1 MAAAAPTSSATPRGA
16 RLRRLL
22 GWALLAGA
30 LLLAFVALS
39 GWWLLG
45 SQGGRDLALRQVI
58 AALPEGALRIGE
70 REGSVAG
77 GLRLR
82 DVVFEDEAVR
92 VEIDVLQATPRFPGF
107 NSPTVNLASL
117 RVRGVRVQLKDAP
130 EEPTPPWPGALPT
143 LAAPLSVRV
152 DAFEVRDIAVRPAP
166 PMNAGTEASPAPA
179 AAPIAR
185 AFVLRRVAGALAF
198 QPGRLAIDALD
209 IDAPE
214 GRVRGALS
222 YRPAEDFATRVAL
235 DAELAAG
242 ARAALRVDG
251 ALAKG
256 RATLEGTAGGPIA
269 LAFDWRDAA
278 DLDALAWTLALDA
291 TQLDTATLGL
301 AAQAPIDAALRASRD
316 AGVDAAA
323 PGLRVALEGRV
334 AQGDFAVAL
343 VDSRLRLH
351 EGALHAEPLALDLFD
366 GRLDLTGRYGLE
378 DGAMALV
385 ARAKGLAWGEGEARV
400 QAGGD
405 ATLSGTLEAWAAE
418 IDLDLARG
426 AQRATLTGR
435 ARGDAE
441 AIVLAPFTL
450 TTPGGSLDGEGRY
463 ALDDAAA
470 FALDARMRALDP
482 AWLAPGWSGRL
493 DGRLRVDG
501 AAPAGAPLR
510 YTAALEDLAGTLRGQ
525 RVGGRAR
532 VEAAGESL
540 RVDADLA
547 LGEGRIAAK
556 GALAP
561 ALDVDTTLRTL
572 DVAPWVEGARGVLD
586 GRLRVSGSA
595 ERPALEAD
603 LALLDGGWNDIALQ
617 RLTARGALPAR
628 GEGRI
633 EVRAEALAQGES
645 RIEAIDLALDGSVDA
660 GRFTLA
666 TRGIDAPNLPAPTS
680 DARGRLDARGA
691 WGSGNGFARGELD
704 LEALEAALPSLPT
717 LALAAPAGVRWRGA
731 DWSLP
736 APACLVVGEGGRLCV
751 QGSADDLRADGE
763 RLDLAWLAPFLPE
776 DSDTPLAPSGL
787 VSLQA
792 ARRRVGGE
800 FVSSARVEA
809 PQGRLRVGGAAPE
822 QVFGWNNLVV
832 DAEQSRGWRVTV
844 AADLLP
850 DGRLDARFSADAAG
864 ALDGEI
870 ALRAT
875 DLTVLEVLSADI
887 VSPRG
892 VIDGR
897 LTLGGTADAP
907 RWQGAVAAAPF
918 AVELP
923 ALGIAVVDGELRVE
937 GGEDGQLRLRGRLP
951 TGDGALELE
960 GQWSDDARPNRLA
973 IRGTDV
979 RVLDTPDGRAWISP
993 ALDVEVA
1000 EGVAT
1005 VRGRVDVPRADL
1017 ALDRFE
1023 QSVGASSDVVV
1034 VDDPSAAESSTG
1046 LQVDADFTVAL
1057 GEDVRLRGFGF
1068 DGRLGGELQVRDR
1081 VDREPRARGTLRLAG
1096 EVRAYGQQLDLERG
1110 LLRWGNVAIDEPTI
1124 DLRAV
1129 RPDSEP
1135 EVGVAVTGTGVA
1147 PVVEVWSR
1155 PPLPQA
1161 EALSWLMF
1169 GRPLASADG
1178 SDAAKLQQAA
1188 TSLGGSAVAQAVAG
1202 KVGLDTASV
1211 GESRALGGTA
1221 LTVGKRI
1228 TPKLYVSYGMSL
1240 SGTGQV
1246 VTLTYALRRWLA
1258 AQVETGIE
1266 QRIELEAKFER
1277 D

>member
-1 MAAAAPTSSATPRGA
+1 MAA
-16 RLRRLL
+16 RRLL
-22 GWALLAGA
+22 RWALLIGAA
-30 LLLAFVALS
+30 LLAALALG

-58 AALPEGALRIGE
+58 AALPDGALRIGD

-82 DVVFEDEAVR
+82 DVVFEDESMR
-92 VEIDVLQATPRFPGF
+92 VEIDVLQATPRFPGV
-107 NSPTVNLASL
+107 NRPTVNLAAL
-117 RVRGVRVQLKDAP
+117 RVRGVRVRLKDAP
-130 EEPTPPWPGALPT
+130 EEPTPPWPGVLPT
-143 LAAPLSVRV
+143 LAIPLAARI
-152 DAFEVRDIAVRPAP
+152 DALEVRDIAVQSSPSTEG
-166 PMNAGTEASPAPA
+166 GTDASNA
-179 AAPIAR
+179 AAPAPLVI
-185 AFVLRRVAGALAF
+185 RRIAGAVAL
-198 QPGRLAIDALD
+198 QPGRLAIDALE

-214 GRVRGALS
+214 GRLRGELA
-222 YRPAEDFATRVAL
+222 YAPAEDFATRIAL

-256 RATLEGTAGGPIA
+256 RATLEGTAGGPLS

-278 DLDALAWTLALDA
+278 RLDTLAWTLALDA
-291 TQLDTATLGL
+291 AQLDTATLGL
-301 AAQAPIDAALRASRD
+301 AAQAPIDAVLEARSDVGGDTAT
-316 AGVDAAA
+316 

-334 AQGDFAVAL
+334 AQDGIAVAL
-343 VDSRLRLH
+343 RDSRVRVH
-351 EGALHAEPLALDLFD
+351 DGTLHAEPVALALLE
-366 GRLDLTGRYGLE
+366 GRVDLTGTYGL
-378 DGAMALV
+378 DDAAMALV
-385 ARAKGLAWGEGEARV
+385 ARAESLAWGDGDARV
-400 QAGGD
+400 VAGGD
-405 ATLSGTLEAWAAE
+405 ATLGGTLDAWAAE
-418 IDLDLARG
+418 LDVDLARG
-426 AQRATLTGR
+426 AQRATLVGR

-441 AIVLAPFTL
+441 AVVLAPFTL
-450 TTPGGSLDGEGRY
+450 ATPGGSLEGEGRY
-463 ALDDAAA
+463 ALDAAA
-470 FALDARMRALDP
+470 TFELQARLRGLDP
-482 AWLAPGWSGRL
+482 AWLAPEWPGRL
-493 DGRLRVDG
+493 DGELRVEG
-501 AAPAGAPLR
+501 AAPANAPLR
-510 YTAALEDLAGTLRGQ
+510 YVGTIENLAGTLRDQ

-532 VEAAGESL
+532 IDADGEAL
-540 RVDADLA
+540 RIDADLS

-561 ALDVDTTLRTL
+561 GLDVDATLRTL
-572 DVAPWVEGARGVLD
+572 DVAPWVDGARGVLD

-603 LALLDGGWNDIALQ
+603 LALLDGGWDDIALQ

-628 GEGRI
+628 GDGRI
-633 EVRAEALAQGES
+633 DIRAEALAQGES
-645 RIEAIDLALDGSVDA
+645 RVEAIDLALEGRLDA
-660 GRFTLA
+660 GRFTLS
-666 TRGIDAPNLPAPTS
+666 TSGIDAPNLPAPET
-680 DARGRLDARGA
+680 DARGRVGASGAWRSGGGFERGEVTLDA
-691 WGSGNGFARGELD
+691 FD
-704 LEALEAALPSLPT
+704 AALPSLPAV
-717 LALAAPAGVRWRGA
+717 ALAAPATIAWRGA
-731 DWSLP
+731 DWALP
-736 APACLVVGEGGRLCV
+736 EPACLALGDGGRLCA
-751 QGSADDLRADGE
+751 QGSANEARLDGE
-763 RLDLAWLAPFLPE
+763 ALDLAWLAPFLP
-776 DSDTPLAPSGL
+776 DDTDTPLVPSGL
-787 VSLQA
+787 VALQA
-792 ARRRVGGE
+792 TRQRVGGG
-800 FVSSARVEA
+800 FVSRARVEA
-809 PQGRLRVGGAAPE
+809 PQGRLRIGGAAPE
-822 QVFGWNNLVV
+822 QVFGWNDLVL
-832 DAEQSRGWRVTV
+832 DAEQSQGWRVTLS
-844 AADLLP
+844 ADLLP
-850 DGRLDARFSADAAG
+850 DGRVDARIAADAAG

-875 DLTVLEVLSADI
+875 DLTLLEVVSADI

-897 LTLGGTADAP
+897 LTLGGTVDAP
-907 RWQGAVAAAPF
+907 RWQGAVAADPF

-923 ALGIAVVDGELRVE
+923 ALGIAIVDGELRIE

-951 TGDGALELE
+951 TGDGALEIG
-960 GQWSDDARPNRLA
+960 GQWSDDERANTLS

-993 ALDVEVA
+993 VLDVTVA
-1000 EGVAT
+1000 DGVAT
-1005 VRGRVDVPRADL
+1005 LRGRVDVPRADL

-1023 QSVGASSDVVV
+1023 QSVGASPDVVV
-1034 VDDPSAAESSTG
+1034 VDDPAVAEAAG

-1057 GEDVRLRGFGF
+1057 GDAVRLRGFGF
-1068 DGRLGGELQVRDR
+1068 DGRLSGELQIRDR
-1081 VDREPRARGTLRLAG
+1081 VDREPRARGTLQLAG

-1124 DLRAV
+1124 DVRAV

-1135 EVGVAVTGTGVA
+1135 EVGVAVTGTGVS

-1155 PPLPQA
+1155 PALPQA

-1178 SDAAKLQQAA
+1178 SDAAQLQQAA
-1188 TSLGGSAVAQAVAG
+1188 TSLAGSAVAQAAAG

-1246 VTLTYALRRWLA
+1246 VTVTYALRRWLA